1 LVLGLRY
8 GWFETPIGTI
18 LRPSSSS
25 ILGFKVFKKVI
36 EVIIFLN
43 GIFEVIS
50 FNYPCMIKYIEVI

>member
-1 LVLGLRY
+1 LVLGSRY

-18 LRPSSSS
+18 LRPSS

-36 EVIIFLN
+36 EAIIFWS

-50 FNYPCMIKYIEVI
+50 FHYLRMTKYIEVI